1 MRATRRH
8 RRSRAESPDES
19 NWLLTY
25 GDIMTLLMSFFV
37 FIFAATQLD
46 QTLFQELLD
55 SLTDSFGTGV
65 HRPTAETPVL
75 PDLRRE
81 IELRGLARDV
91 EVLPEKR
98 EVRIFGSDSIFFAE
112 GAVELDATALP
123 LLESMAT
130 MLLSTRH
137 EIRVEGHAT
146 AGESEQGTSDG
157 DRELSFA
164 RALAV
169 VRFLE
174 DRGVEPERLST
185 VGYGSYRPRY
195 PPRPEHLPRN
205 RRVEIV
211 LIPK

>member
-1 MRATRRH
+1 MRASRRWK
-8 RRSRAESPDES
+8 RARKENIDES

-65 HRPTAETPVL
+65 NRPTAEAPVL
-75 PDLRRE
+75 PDLKRE

-98 EVRIFGSDSIFFAE
+98 EVRIAGSDSIFFAE
-112 GAVELDATALP
+112 GTDEIDSTAM
-123 LLESMAT
+123 LLLKSMAT
-130 MLLSTRH
+130 MLLETRH
-137 EIRVEGHAT
+137 HIRVEGHAT
-146 AGESEQGTSDG
+146 AGESQSGTPDG
-157 DRELSFA
+157 DRELSFL

-169 VRFLE
+169 IRFLE
-174 DRGVEPERLST
+174 EQGVEPERLSS

-195 PPRPEHLPRN
+195 PPRPEHQPRN
-205 RRVEIV
+205 RRVEIALV
-211 LIPK
+211 PK